1 MTVGRG
7 DTRHFSANVG
17 KTALPSVGAD
27 GIRLFSADEL
37 AETLGQ
43 TKRWVYRQVEER
55 GLPAIKLGRSIVF
68 QLPAV
73 LAWLERQRVGDWSVE
88 AGDER

>member
-1 MTVGRG
+1 MTVVGS
-7 DTRHFSANVG
+7 DSPHFSANVG
-17 KTALPSVGAD
+17 KTAVPSVDAA

-55 GLPAIKLGRSIVF
+55 GLPAIRLGRSIVF

-73 LAWLERQRVGDWSVE
+73 MAWLEAQRIGDWTGQ
-88 AGDER
+88 AGDGW